1 LNKIADVMVFIE
13 NSSFVYGG
21 YMHVLNCERKLI
33 LYISSLSN
41 FPSIKASLSNIS
53 HVTCILLL
61 CISWQ

>member
-1 LNKIADVMVFIE
+1 
-13 NSSFVYGG
+13 
-21 YMHVLNCERKLI
+21 MHVLNCERKLI

-61 CISWQ
+61 CIS